1 VDEAEAVL
9 AWLMKP
15 NAGASVGEILAELV
29 NRPVWHADAACR
41 GVGTATFFPVLVGD
55 PAPTRDA
62 KTLCAS
68 CTVTAECL
76 STALDDPTT
85 VGVWAGTTARG
96 RRAMRKAATPQ
107 QVPVQ
112 SPRRL
117 AG

>member
-9 AWLMKP
+9 AWLLKP
-15 NAGASVGEILAELV
+15 NAGASISEILAELV
-29 NRPVWHADAACR
+29 NRPAWHADAACR
-41 GVGTATFFPVLVGD
+41 GVGTATFFHVSVGG

-62 KTLCAS
+62 KSLCES
-68 CTVTAECL
+68 CPVTAECL

-96 RRAMRKAATPQ
+96 RKAMRRAATPQ
-107 QVPVQ
+107 QVPVRSQ
-112 SPRRL
+112 RRL